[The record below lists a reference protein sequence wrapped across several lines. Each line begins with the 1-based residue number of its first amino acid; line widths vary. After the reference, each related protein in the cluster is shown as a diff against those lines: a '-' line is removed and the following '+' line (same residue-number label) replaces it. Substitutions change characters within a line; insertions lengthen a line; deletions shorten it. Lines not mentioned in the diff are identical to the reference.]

1 MNSNIIAPE
10 VLRENCLKFFKNDE
24 LAVQVWMS
32 KYALKNLIGEYLE
45 TSPQERFRAIAS
57 ELARIDKKYK
67 PHEFT
72 EDNYY
77 DYLSNGIIM
86 PGGSGLFGIA
96 NPYSISSLG
105 NCFVTSLNGEDS
117 YGAILKIDE
126 ELVQIAKRRGG
137 DGMDLSSLRPALAPV
152 SNAAGSSTG
161 AVSFVPRYSNS
172 AREVAQ
178 NGRRGA
184 LMLSLSVN
192 HPDIGPFIDIKL
204 DKKTATGAN
213 LSVRVTD
220 EFMHAVECNGTH
232 VLRYPVDAH
241 RDGVLGETNVIR
253 RKVSAKDLWDKMMK
267 AAWQSAEPGILFWDT
282 IIKESPADC
291 YPGFKTES
299 TNPCVSGD
307 TLILT
312 RKGYIPISNLVGK
325 SIEVWNGEK
334 FSFVTPSITGRNQ
347 KMLLVKFSDGTE
359 LNCTPYHKFY
369 TWDGYERD
377 GNVIQ
382 KIAKDLLVEDKL
394 EKYEFPI
401 LVRNSIGCS
410 VRLDEN
416 LNTISINPFYAL
428 GLVAGDGT
436 MKRGKPVL
444 SLYGEKR
451 HLLQYI
457 TYTGKKSENIAFNKI
472 TIKPILPSFI
482 DTIKDPKLYVPTLDI
497 SIEDTLDWLAGV
509 IDTDGSRNSLEG
521 SVSISSTNRE
531 FLMNIKLNVLNSL
544 GINGWVTDEKNGGIK
559 EIRGVEYNT
568 NKSYRLIIS
577 AFNVSKLIS
586 LGLKTHR
593 VCLANILPNRDA
605 SRFIKVISIEETDYA
620 NEVYCFTEFDRHR
633 GCFNGIV
640 TGQCGEIPLSPYDS
654 CRLLSVNLTHY
665 VVNPF
670 TPDAYLDMPGLRKAA
685 EIATVMMDDII
696 DLELEKIDAIINK
709 IITDK
714 EEYETKRR
722 ELNLWKNIRASLV
735 KGRRAGIS
743 VIGHG
748 DMLAMLGMPY
758 ADDRSNVFCMDIQ
771 HFFALHCYEMSMLL
785 AEQRGAFPVFNA
797 DLEKDN
803 PFIKRLFFDETEL
816 ELRMKSTGRRNI
828 ALLTIPPSGSL
839 SILFGNQTSGIEPAF
854 DIVYKRKRK
863 VVDGE
868 PGATFTD
875 ATGDKFIEYPVL
887 HPGFKTWCDLN
898 GYDTE
903 YMSYETLLEIAK
915 KSPYYKSTSATIDP
929 IKKVEMQGLIQ
940 KYVDHSISIT
950 HNLPEDVS
958 LGMVS
963 KIYYTA
969 WKVGCKG
976 CTIYR
981 EGSRDGILNSG
992 SSESKKGTFEYHDS
1006 PKRPRDLPCDIFYP
1020 TINGVGYIILVGLLD
1035 GKPFEVFALR
1045 GNGHQMGS
1053 KGILR
1058 KQKSKHYNLLTE
1070 DKTLL
1075 VDDIGTKFGPPEW
1088 NAITRLISWGLRHG
1102 GDITF
1107 AVDQLNESEGVITD
1121 VSKVLA
1127 RTLKKYVK
1135 PTKKSSTCPECGG
1148 EMRNE
1153 GGCST
1158 CHDCGWSKCS

>member
-1 MNSNIIAPE
+1 MNSNTIAPE

-32 KYALKNLIGEYLE
+32 KYALRNTVGDYLE
-45 TSPQERFRAIAS
+45 VSPQERFRAIAS

-77 DYLSNGIIM
+77 DYLSNRIIM

-137 DGMDLSSLRPALAPV
+137 DGMDLSSLRPSLAPV

-161 AVSFVPRYSNS
+161 AVSFVPRFSNS

-192 HPDIGPFIDIKL
+192 HPDIGAFIDLKL

-232 VLRYPVDAH
+232 ILRYPINAH
-241 RDGVLGETNVIR
+241 RDNVVGESNIIR
-253 RKVSAKDLWDKMMK
+253 RKIQAKDLWDKMMK
-267 AAWQSAEPGILFWDT
+267 AAWQSAEPGILFWDK
-282 IIKESPADC
+282 IISESPADC

-299 TNPCVSGD
+299 TNPCQPGWAPLLTPSG
-307 TLILT
+307 LT
-312 RKGYIPISNLVGK
+312 TMDKVNIGDQIWDGTTWTTIVNKTFSGIKPVYKYQTSKSIFYGTIEHKVIDSRIKIEVGK
-325 SIEVWNGEK
+325 AQNIDLLKGNVVSNFNINTQDIMDGLVFGAGSVHKASNDLVYLCIGINDQDYFKSEISSLITKPRPGLNSQKTAYEIKTTIIPKEIPKTYYRKVPERFKSSTNKLIGFLRGLYSANGSVCGNRITLKAASKFVVEDVQLMLNSIGI
-334 FSFVTPSITGRNQ
+334 SSYITTN
-347 KMLLVKFSDGTE
+347 KPAKVKFSNGTYICKQSYD
-359 LNCTPYHKFY
+359 LNIT
-369 TWDGYERD
+369 RD
-377 GNVIQ
+377 RALFISTIGFLQ
-382 KIAKDLLVEDKL
+382 KYKCNKVKL
-394 EKYEFPI
+394 D
-401 LVRNSIGCS
+401 V
-410 VRLDEN
+410 
-416 LNTISINPFYAL
+416 
-428 GLVAGDGT
+428 
-436 MKRGKPVL
+436 
-444 SLYGEKR
+444 
-451 HLLQYI
+451 
-457 TYTGKKSENIAFNKI
+457 
-472 TIKPILPSFI
+472 
-482 DTIKDPKLYVPTLDI
+482 
-497 SIEDTLDWLAGV
+497 
-509 IDTDGSRNSLEG
+509 
-521 SVSISSTNRE
+521 
-531 FLMNIKLNVLNSL
+531 
-544 GINGWVTDEKNGGIK
+544 
-559 EIRGVEYNT
+559 
-568 NKSYRLIIS
+568 NKSKPEVIS
-577 AFNVSKLIS
+577 CSIQSSEFISNEKVYDVTVDNLSHTYWSGGCNVS
-586 LGLKTHR
+586 
-593 VCLANILPNRDA
+593 N
-605 SRFIKVISIEETDYA
+605 
-620 NEVYCFTEFDRHR
+620 
-633 GCFNGIV
+633 
-640 TGQCGEIPLSPYDS
+640 CGELPLSPYDS

-670 TPDAYLDMPGLRKAA
+670 TPDAYLDMPGLRKAT
-685 EIATVMMDDII
+685 EIATYMMDNII
-696 DLELEKIDAIINK
+696 DLELEKIDLIINK
-709 IITDK
+709 IISDK
-714 EEYETKRR
+714 EDYETKRH
-722 ELNLWKNIRASLV
+722 ELNLWKNIRKNALN
-735 KGRRAGIS
+735 GRRAGIS
-743 VIGHG
+743 AIGHG

-758 ADDRSNVFCMDIQ
+758 ANDRSNVFCMDLQ
-771 HFFALHCYEMSMLL
+771 YFFALNVYATSILL
-785 AEQRGAFPVFNA
+785 AEQRGAFPAFNSE
-797 DLEKDN
+797 LEKDN
-803 PFIKRLFFDETEL
+803 PFLKRLFREEDEL
-816 ELRMKSTGRRNI
+816 YYRMKTTGRRNI

-887 HPGFKTWCDLN
+887 HPGFKTWCTLN

-929 IKKVEMQGLIQ
+929 LKKIEMQGLIQ
-940 KYVDHSISIT
+940 KYVDHSISVT
-950 HNLPEDVS
+950 HNLPEDVT
-958 LGMVS
+958 LGIVS
-963 KIYYTA
+963 KIYFAA
-969 WKVGCKG
+969 WKAGCKG

-992 SSESKKGTFEYHDS
+992 SSESKKNIFEYRDA

-1020 TINGVGYIILVGLLD
+1020 TINGSEYIILVGLYD

-1045 GNGHQMGS
+1045 YTGHQLGS

-1058 KQKSKHYNLLTE
+1058 KQKSKHYNLLAE
-1070 DKTLL
+1070 DKTLI
-1075 VDDIGTKFGPPEW
+1075 VDNLGTQFGLPEW

-1107 AVDQLNESEGVITD
+1107 AVDQLNESEGFITD

-1135 PTKKSSTCPECGG
+1135 LTNKKIVCPECGS

-1153 GGCST
+1153 GGCAT
-1158 CHDCGWSKCS
+1158 CYSCGFSKCS

>member
-1 MNSNIIAPE
+1 MNFNIITPE

-24 LAVQVWMS
+24 LTVQVWMS
-32 KYALKNLIGEYLE
+32 KYALKNLKGEYLE
-45 TSPQERFRAIAS
+45 SSPQERFRAIAS

-77 DYLSNGIIM
+77 DYLVNGIIM

-105 NCFVTSLNGEDS
+105 NCFVTSLNNEDS
-117 YGAILKIDE
+117 YGAILKLDE

-192 HPDIGPFIDIKL
+192 HPDVGPFIDLKL

-220 EFMHAVECNGTH
+220 EFMYAVECNGTH
-232 VLRYPVDAH
+232 ILRYPVDSP
-241 RDGVLGETNVIR
+241 RDSVTGETNVIR

-267 AAWQSAEPGILFWDT
+267 AAWQSAEPGILFWDR
-282 IIKESPADC
+282 IISESPADC

-299 TNPCVSGD
+299 TNPC
-307 TLILT
+307 
-312 RKGYIPISNLVGK
+312 
-325 SIEVWNGEK
+325 
-334 FSFVTPSITGRNQ
+334 
-347 KMLLVKFSDGTE
+347 
-359 LNCTPYHKFY
+359 
-369 TWDGYERD
+369 
-377 GNVIQ
+377 
-382 KIAKDLLVEDKL
+382 
-394 EKYEFPI
+394 
-401 LVRNSIGCS
+401 
-410 VRLDEN
+410 
-416 LNTISINPFYAL
+416 
-428 GLVAGDGT
+428 
-436 MKRGKPVL
+436 
-444 SLYGEKR
+444 
-451 HLLQYI
+451 
-457 TYTGKKSENIAFNKI
+457 
-472 TIKPILPSFI
+472 
-482 DTIKDPKLYVPTLDI
+482 
-497 SIEDTLDWLAGV
+497 
-509 IDTDGSRNSLEG
+509 
-521 SVSISSTNRE
+521 
-531 FLMNIKLNVLNSL
+531 
-544 GINGWVTDEKNGGIK
+544 
-559 EIRGVEYNT
+559 
-568 NKSYRLIIS
+568 
-577 AFNVSKLIS
+577 
-586 LGLKTHR
+586 
-593 VCLANILPNRDA
+593 
-605 SRFIKVISIEETDYA
+605 
-620 NEVYCFTEFDRHR
+620 
-633 GCFNGIV
+633 
-640 TGQCGEIPLSPYDS
+640 GEIPLSAYDS

-685 EIATVMMDDII
+685 EIATVMMDNVI
-696 DLELEKIDAIINK
+696 DLELEKISAILNK
-709 IITDK
+709 IISDI
-714 EEYETKRR
+714 EDYETKRR
-722 ELNLWKNIRASLV
+722 ELNLWKKIKTSLE

-743 VIGHG
+743 AIGHG

-758 ADDRSNVFCMDIQ
+758 ADDRSNIFCMDLQ
-771 HFFALHCYEMSMLL
+771 YFFALNCYATSMLL
-785 AEQRGAFPVFNA
+785 AEQRGAFPAFNA
-797 DLEKDN
+797 ELEKNN
-803 PFIKRLFFDETEL
+803 PFLKRLFFKESEL
-816 ELRMKSTGRRNI
+816 YNRMKTTGRRHI
-828 ALLTIPPSGSL
+828 AMLTIPPSGSL

-875 ATGDKFIEYPVL
+875 LTGDKFIEYPVL
-887 HPGFKTWCDLN
+887 HPGFKTWCTLN

-903 YMSYETLLEIAK
+903 NASYEELLEIAT
-915 KSPYYKSTSATIDP
+915 KSPYYKSTSGTIDP
-929 IKKVEMQGLIQ
+929 LKKIEMQGLIQ

-963 KIYYTA
+963 KIYFAA
-969 WKVGCKG
+969 WKAGCKG
-976 CTIYR
+976 CTVYR

-992 SSESKKGTFEYHDS
+992 NSESKKSDFEYHDS

-1020 TINGVGYIILVGLLD
+1020 TINGAGYIVLVGLFD
-1035 GKPFEVFALR
+1035 SKPFEVFALKST
-1045 GNGHQMGS
+1045 GHQMGF
-1053 KGILR
+1053 KGFLR
-1058 KQKSKHYNLLTE
+1058 KQKSKHYNLLAE

-1075 VDDIGTKFGPPEW
+1075 VDNIGITFDFPEW
-1088 NAITRLISWGLRHG
+1088 NAVTRLISWGLRHG

-1107 AVDQLNESEGVITD
+1107 AVDQLNKSEGVITD

-1135 PTKKSSTCPECGG
+1135 PTKKDSICPECGG